1 MRPPNERVS
10 PGHEERRSPPESLS
24 ALRTLAMAGW
34 CLAGLLLSASTAW
47 GLDLFF
53 LSPPPGKPV
62 FGEIEVVMEVL
73 GADQVKE
80 VVLLIDGR
88 PAAHFTAPPYRIVV
102 DLGQSNREHRFEG
115 IVRTVGGEEARTVR
129 VTQAIAVDEAVN
141 LELQQLY
148 VTLSRHGQRVTG
160 RSRGH
165 FKIRDNG
172 QPQSIITFEDGNA
185 PLTAALL
192 VDASA
197 SMRGERLRLAV
208 RGARRFAEGMAE
220 LDEAALLL
228 FSDRLLHATD
238 FTQDALQL
246 VAGLEGIEASGGTAI
261 HDHLYLALKHLEGRQ
276 GRRVAVLLTDGTD
289 VESALSMADVQWT
302 AQRSQALIYWIR
314 ILQAAGSP
322 GSTSAWRNAENHR
335 HQRDL
340 LEQVVEASGGR
351 IVHISNLAEAEAAFT
366 EILRELREQYVLGYY
381 PSVNRG
387 DGSWHRVEVDAGPE
401 VEVRTREG
409 YLDF

>member
-1 MRPPNERVS
+1 MS
-10 PGHEERRSPPESLS
+10 RRMSWISRGWFLGL
-24 ALRTLAMAGW
+24 ALGAVVVLAP
-34 CLAGLLLSASTAW
+34 SAW

-53 LSPPPGKPV
+53 LNPPPDKPV

-80 VVLLIDGR
+80 VVLLVDGR
-88 PAAHFTAPPYRIVV
+88 PTARFTKPPYRWVV
-102 DLGQSNREHRFEG
+102 DLGQANREHRFEG
-115 IVRTVGGEEARTVR
+115 IVRTVSGEEVR
-129 VTQAIAVDEAVN
+129 SVRQTRAIAVNEAVD
-141 LELQQLY
+141 LALQQLY
-148 VTLSRHGQRVTG
+148 VTVSRGGKRLTNLSRGYFKIKDNG
-160 RSRGH
+160 RS
-165 FKIRDNG
+165 
-172 QPQSIITFEDGNA
+172 QSIVTFEDGNA

-192 VDASA
+192 VDASS
-197 SMRGERLRLAV
+197 SMKGDRLRLAV

-238 FTQDALQL
+238 FTGNAADL
-246 VAGLEGIEASGGTAI
+246 VAGLDGVKASGGTAI

-289 VESALSMADVQWT
+289 VESALSMEDIQWT
-302 AQRSQALIYWIR
+302 ARRSQTLIYWIR
-314 ILQAAGSP
+314 ILQSSGGA
-322 GSTSAWRNAENHR
+322 GSTSSWRNADNHR
-335 HQRDL
+335 QERHL

-351 IVHISNLAEAEAAFT
+351 IVHIGNLGEAETAFS

-381 PSVNRG
+381 PSENRG
-387 DGSWHRVEVDAGPE
+387 DGSWHRVHVDAGPE

-409 YLDF
+409 YLDY